1 MLAPLDVG
9 CLTHTVMG
17 SIANGCW
24 VQLLLFGG
32 GGVGGGCPNEAG
44 GGEGAGRFGYIQYM
58 KLRFMLP
65 CTSL

>member
-24 VQLLLFGG
+24 VQLWLFNREWLR
-32 GGVGGGCPNEAG
+32 GGCPDTARVERGWAVHTVYEA
-44 GGEGAGRFGYIQYM
+44 EVYVTM
-58 KLRFMLP
+58 
-65 CTSL
+65 